1 MSVAPP
7 RMIKWRDRYCASIV
21 AGKAC
26 GCADAHRDACTP
38 DDNQARCPM
47 ARLAEVARSSS
58 RSAAASAGADGG
70 GTDGGCGGASGG
82 GGCDGDG
89 GGAGGRS
96 GGTGGGEGGKDGRG
110 GVDGLAAVLT
120 WSTAVK
126 TKLMSP
132 KPGSRGGAG
141 GGEATVDMTN
151 VARMDIWQSRQTL
164 RTLQRPNLVWHTVS
178 QSVDIVNL
186 RTGVHLVDKTGPDLA
201 RQGALRTPQVLRVTF
216 PFFCSFF
223 LGRCP
228 GVHSRL

>member
-21 AGKAC
+21 AGSAPVVPMLTV
-26 GCADAHRDACTP
+26 TP
-38 DDNQARCPM
+38 APRMIIGSPE
-47 ARLAEVARSSS
+47 RRYVLPESRSSS

-96 GGTGGGEGGKDGRG
+96 GGAGGGEGGKDGRG

-151 VARMDIWQSRQTL
+151 VARIDIWQSRQTL
-164 RTLQRPNLVWHTVS
+164 RTLQRPNFVDGKGASSIRRDLCEAGCPRDATSSCISSVLV
-178 QSVDIVNL
+178 
-186 RTGVHLVDKTGPDLA
+186 
-201 RQGALRTPQVLRVTF
+201 
-216 PFFCSFF
+216 SFF
-223 LGRCP
+223 LG
-228 GVHSRL
+228 